1 MTTHSS
7 SSGSLE
13 ADTVRTDQDSALGD
27 SAASPTTSLTPSILD
42 YRYEHGRRYHAYKD
56 GSYHLPNDEV
66 EADRLDLQHHLFRL
80 TTDDLLYLAPLPT
93 NIHNVLDIGCGTG
106 IWSIEFAD
114 EHPNANVLGIDL
126 SPIQP
131 TEIPPNC
138 SFLVDDAE
146 DEWTWDTRF
155 DFIHLRAMVAAIKNW
170 ARLLDQSYEF
180 LKPGGWIELQDLSVP
195 PRCDDGSAPSDS
207 AMLEISSLFARAAG
221 MVGLDMQAPSKFP
234 QMLRDIGFEDIHT
247 RRYKW
252 PIGPWAKGSKEKLL
266 GRWALQDCFD
276 GMQGG
281 TMAFFTRVLK
291 MKPEEVEA
299 RLAEARKE
307 MKGQKTHLYLP
318 VFFTYARKPLT
329 GSQTAQAG
337 PVPEDSGDHAH
348 SPDLTS
354 SESEM
359 SEDHALKPGMQ
370 KRSESSPEQ
379 GHDQRQHEENLEAAT
394 ERLES

>member
-1 MTTHSS
+1 MRKT
-7 SSGSLE
+7 SGHGI
-13 ADTVRTDQDSALGD
+13 QDSTSYTFAPWLQLLKIGPDYSTKATSKSDGYLVISNSYAL
-27 SAASPTTSLTPSILD
+27 A
-42 YRYEHGRRYHAYKD
+42 
-56 GSYHLPNDEV
+56 
-66 EADRLDLQHHLFRL
+66 
-80 TTDDLLYLAPLPT
+80 
-93 NIHNVLDIGCGTG
+93 
-106 IWSIEFAD
+106 
-114 EHPNANVLGIDL
+114 
-126 SPIQP
+126 
-131 TEIPPNC
+131 
-138 SFLVDDAE
+138 
-146 DEWTWDTRF
+146 
-155 DFIHLRAMVAAIKNW
+155 LR
-170 ARLLDQSYEF
+170 F

-318 VFFTYARKPLT
+318 V
-329 GSQTAQAG
+329 
-337 PVPEDSGDHAH
+337 
-348 SPDLTS
+348 
-354 SESEM
+354 
-359 SEDHALKPGMQ
+359 
-370 KRSESSPEQ
+370 
-379 GHDQRQHEENLEAAT
+379 
-394 ERLES
+394 

>member
-1 MTTHSS
+1 MATHSS

-13 ADTVRTDQDSALGD
+13 ADSAHTDQDSALGD
-27 SAASPTTSLTPSILD
+27 SSASHTTSLTPSILD

-56 GSYHLPNDEV
+56 GTYHLPNDEV

-80 TTDDLLYLAPLPT
+80 TTDDALYLSTLPT

-114 EHPNANVLGIDL
+114 EHPSANVLGIDL

-146 DEWTWDTRF
+146 DQWAWDTKF
-155 DFIHLRAMVAAIKNW
+155 DFIHVRAMVAAIKDW
-170 ARLLDQSYEF
+170 PRLLGQSYEF
-180 LKPGGWIELQDLSVP
+180 LNPGGYIELQDLCMP
-195 PRCDDGSAPSDS
+195 PKCDDGSAPSDS
-207 AMLEISSLFARAAG
+207 AMLEISSLFGRAAA

-234 QMLRDIGFEDIHT
+234 QMLRALGFEDVHT

-266 GRWALQDCFD
+266 GQWALQDCFD

-291 MKPEEVEA
+291 MKSEEVEA

-307 MKGQKTHLYLP
+307 MKGQKIHLYLP
-318 VFFTYARKPLT
+318 VLFTYARKPLT
-329 GSQTAQAG
+329 GSQTVQPGPVLGNSGEDANSPAQA
-337 PVPEDSGDHAH
+337 
-348 SPDLTS
+348 S
-354 SESEM
+354 SES
-359 SEDHALKPGMQ
+359 S
-370 KRSESSPEQ
+370 
-379 GHDQRQHEENLEAAT
+379 
-394 ERLES
+394 

>member
-1 MTTHSS
+1 MATHSS

-13 ADTVRTDQDSALGD
+13 ADDSALGD
-27 SAASPTTSLTPSILD
+27 SSASSNWIRHTTSLTPSILD

-56 GSYHLPNDEV
+56 GTYHLPNDEV

-80 TTDDLLYLAPLPT
+80 TTDDALYLSTLPT
-93 NIHNVLDIGCGTG
+93 NIHN
-106 IWSIEFAD
+106 EFAD
-114 EHPNANVLGIDL
+114 EHPSANVLGIDL

-146 DEWTWDTRF
+146 DQWAWDTKF
-155 DFIHLRAMVAAIKNW
+155 DFIHVRAMVAAIKDW
-170 ARLLDQSYEF
+170 PRLLGQSYEF
-180 LKPGGWIELQDLSVP
+180 LNPGGYIELQDLCMP
-195 PRCDDGSAPSDS
+195 PKCDDGSAPSDS
-207 AMLEISSLFARAAG
+207 AMLEISSLFGRAAA

-234 QMLRDIGFEDIHT
+234 QMLRALGFEDVHT

-266 GRWALQDCFD
+266 GQWALQDCFD

-291 MKPEEVEA
+291 MKSEEVEA

-307 MKGQKTHLYLP
+307 MKGQKIHLYLP
-318 VFFTYARKPLT
+318 VLFTYARKPLT
-329 GSQTAQAG
+329 GSQTVQPGPVLGNSGEDANSPAQA
-337 PVPEDSGDHAH
+337 
-348 SPDLTS
+348 S
-354 SESEM
+354 SES
-359 SEDHALKPGMQ
+359 S
-370 KRSESSPEQ
+370 
-379 GHDQRQHEENLEAAT
+379 
-394 ERLES
+394 